1 MAKEIFVNAVRRTVR
16 VITNATDIVISIDS
30 FQRFY
35 LYNRTRFVCLA
46 SLRESMP
53 GSALKL
59 LNASI
64 SDYRFAKSMS
74 KILKVPLTLS
84 ASYWYVK
91 KNYIPYKYNSGAPAS
106 IEGGK
111 KILHSLR

>member
-16 VITNATDIVISIDS
+16 VITNATDIVITIDS
-30 FQRFY
+30 FQRFS
-35 LYNRTRFVCLA
+35 LYNRTGFVCLA
-46 SLRESMP
+46 SLRESKP

-64 SDYRFAKSMS
+64 SDNRFAKSMS
-74 KILKVPLTLS
+74 KILKVPLTLYTN
-84 ASYWYVK
+84 YWYVK
-91 KNYIPYKYNSGAPAS
+91 KNYIPYTYYYGAPAS

-111 KILHSLR
+111 KISYSLR